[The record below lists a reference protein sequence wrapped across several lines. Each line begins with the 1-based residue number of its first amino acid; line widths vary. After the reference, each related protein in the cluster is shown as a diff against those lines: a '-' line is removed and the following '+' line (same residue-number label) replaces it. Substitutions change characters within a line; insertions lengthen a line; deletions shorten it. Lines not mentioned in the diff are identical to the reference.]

1 MTSNRF
7 FIKKE
12 HIQASYALLS
22 GREHHHLSKVARAQ
36 IKDKV
41 WLFDEWGTSY
51 LAVVEDIQPPRTRL
65 LILDTKKAE
74 YQPVRVT
81 LAQAIIKHKFM
92 DLIVQKVTELGVRI
106 FIPLWT
112 ERTEAKAREGT
123 DKKKER
129 WEKIALEAVKQ
140 CGRSLL
146 PDIRLPMHLKDLLCS
161 ADDSLKLFLSE
172 KSGLYLRDVIIPD
185 LSANPT
191 FQPKSVLLLIGP
203 EGGFTDKEERD
214 ILERDFKAVNLG
226 RYIFRSETAAIVST
240 AMINHFWNT

>member
-1 MTSNRF
+1 LTSNRF

-12 HIQASYALLS
+12 HIQSSSALLS
-22 GREHHHLSKVARAQ
+22 GREHHHLSKVARIQ

-51 LAVVEDIQPPRTRL
+51 LAVVEDIQPQRTRL
-65 LILDTKKAE
+65 LIVDTKEAE
-74 YQPVRVT
+74 DQPVRVT

-92 DLIVQKVTELGVRI
+92 DLIVQKGTEQGVNI
-106 FIPLWT
+106 FIPLLT
-112 ERTEAKAREGT
+112 ERTEVKAREGT
-123 DKKKER
+123 DNKKER

-140 CGRSLL
+140 CGRALL
-146 PDIRLPMHLKDLLCS
+146 PDIRLPLKLEDLLGS

-172 KSGLYLRDVIIPD
+172 KSGNYLRDVINPN
-185 LSANPT
+185 LSTNPT
-191 FQPKSVLLLIGP
+191 FPPKSVLLLVGP

-214 ILERDFKAVNLG
+214 ILERDFKLVNLG
-226 RYIFRSETAAIVST
+226 RYTYRSETAAIAST